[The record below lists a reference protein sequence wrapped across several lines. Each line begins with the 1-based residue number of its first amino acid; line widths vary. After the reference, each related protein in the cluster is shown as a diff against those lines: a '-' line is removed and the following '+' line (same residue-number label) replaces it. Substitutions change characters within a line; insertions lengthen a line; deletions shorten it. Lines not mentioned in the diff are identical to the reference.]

1 VNEVINKDDGLDEFN
16 ECTALCR
23 ASDPEIIKLLLEAK
37 SDVNPEGC
45 ESVMKA
51 ACQTINVD
59 AVKMLLDAGAS
70 PIGEEDQWSPLYH
83 VIHARCADHKQVED
97 KVAIINLLLA
107 AGADPWCIGGERPAL
122 HDAICS
128 ADDLGRIDMMRALI
142 QHDSSLLQQQDEE
155 DEQTPLMVAVSTD
168 KRCASVVKVLV
179 DAGADV
185 HDTDALSRPIL
196 FVLLLA
202 HVKRVSKDYVCRIRD
217 ILNVLLGAGADMTA
231 CDDEGRTLLLS
242 GFLTH
247 TQYSND
253 VPDAHCSAF
262 ISIIVNAFNRALALR
277 QSSTNLESLQL
288 IPKKR
293 KASSSDCCSPESEY
307 DR

>member
-1 VNEVINKDDGLDEFN
+1 
-16 ECTALCR
+16 
-23 ASDPEIIKLLLEAK
+23 
-37 SDVNPEGC
+37 
-45 ESVMKA
+45 
-51 ACQTINVD
+51 
-59 AVKMLLDAGAS
+59 
-70 PIGEEDQWSPLYH
+70 
-83 VIHARCADHKQVED
+83 
-97 KVAIINLLLA
+97 
-107 AGADPWCIGGERPAL
+107 
-122 HDAICS
+122 
-128 ADDLGRIDMMRALI
+128 
-142 QHDSSLLQQQDEE
+142 
-155 DEQTPLMVAVSTD
+155 
-168 KRCASVVKVLV
+168 
-179 DAGADV
+179 
-185 HDTDALSRPIL
+185 
-196 FVLLLA
+196 VLLLA